1 MTNDPDTGRHEHIQA
16 LHAAARLER
25 AQTLQ
30 RLLQSLLRPRGTAQT
45 WPAPGRPAL
54 GESC

>member
-1 MTNDPDTGRHEHIQA
+1 MTDDPDTGRHERIQA

-25 AQTLQ
+25 AQILR
-30 RLLQSLLRPRGTAQT
+30 RLLQSLLCPRGTAQT

-54 GESC
+54 GEGR